1 MGGGFRDDACLG
13 SRAQGLGIRV
23 SGVGLLDSGL
33 VLLGMRVLGFCLSR
47 LISSTV

>member
-23 SGVGLLDSGL
+23 SAVGLLDSGL
-33 VLLGMRVLGFCLSR
+33 EFRG
-47 LISSTV
+47 